1 MDQLIYLALLIV
13 ISVFALNRFKKSRN
27 AEEASDQEQGE

>member
-13 ISVFALNRFKKSRN
+13 ISVFALNRFKKSRK
-27 AEEASDQEQGE
+27 EEASDQEQGE